1 MSLADGD
8 DDSGDLSDLLGV
20 GNIGKAAVEVG
31 ELSMLS
37 VVGSS
42 TCGSNQSPPLLT
54 PTSSSGSHNN

>member
-31 ELSMLS
+31 ELSMPWYFHSFRFFCLFQW
-37 VVGSS
+37 
-42 TCGSNQSPPLLT
+42 TLEPRNNNQLAIFW
-54 PTSSSGSHNN
+54 